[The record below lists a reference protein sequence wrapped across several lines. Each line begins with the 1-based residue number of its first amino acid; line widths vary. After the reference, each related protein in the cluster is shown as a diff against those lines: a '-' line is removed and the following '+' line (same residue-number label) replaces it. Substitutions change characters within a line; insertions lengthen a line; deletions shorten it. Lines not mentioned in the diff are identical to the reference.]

1 MALTRQEEKRVA
13 DVMRKLRITREEAVE
28 MLAYDKQV
36 DKTSKGLEFDL
47 TDEQNKVSQY
57 YCKAG
62 FQNRQAKPA
71 EDKTKRH
78 GPKTYEFQKRERK
91 ENVTKSGII
100 NELAN
105 FLNNSSEIAIEGLE
119 IVNKERLISFR
130 VADKQFELTLVQKR
144 TSK

>member
-13 DVMRKLRITREEAVE
+13 DAMRKLRITREEAVE

-62 FQNRQAKPA
+62 FQNRQAKSA
-71 EDKTKRH
+71 EEKPKRH

-105 FLNNSSEIAIEGLE
+105 FLNNGSEIAIEGLE
-119 IVNKERLISFR
+119 IVNKERIIAFSVGENR
-130 VADKQFELTLVQKR
+130 FELTLTQKR
-144 TSK
+144 KPK